1 MDGGVNSLSLQRSY
15 CCRLFFV
22 CAELMQIMPSPVL
35 IAAGNEIVSGC
46 VAREFRMQR
55 CEGRDN
61 APCHRADLVV
71 TCTQSRWMRSPAS
84 GFMATPIQPSS
95 VEMNVA
101 P

>member
-1 MDGGVNSLSLQRSY
+1 
-15 CCRLFFV
+15 
-22 CAELMQIMPSPVL
+22 
-35 IAAGNEIVSGC
+35 
-46 VAREFRMQR
+46 MQR